1 MPPDNS
7 KFENAKFYIDGKEIP
22 CEIVSVDIAKNLNDI
37 DDFGLHFDPE
47 KETTL
52 SCSIS
57 KFSFISYLKLIGYWN
72 YLEWYRKLWIRIGCL
87 LNIR

>member
-22 CEIVSVDIAKNLNDI
+22 CEIVSIENLDYTNDI
-37 DDFGLHFDPE
+37 DDFGLHFNPE
-47 KETTL
+47 KEATL
-52 SCSIS
+52 SCSIN
-57 KFSFISYLKLIGYWN
+57 KFSFISYLKLIGYWD

-87 LNIR
+87 LKRR